1 MRKKNHKEMITRQEV
16 LNIQK
21 KWSDGLLKI
30 AEKHLNNSDY
40 KQEAITFIESLYAY
54 NLGEVLFKP
63 TLASDSQFRL
73 DQESALSYFIGAN
86 ENYPEDI
93 GFALKGWTNIRWEN
107 AGIQIFSDCAIAM
120 GNYYF
125 LDKQMV
131 TELKIEFS
139 VVYKKDLSGVL
150 KIVLHDSHLPY
161 QK

>member
-1 MRKKNHKEMITRQEV
+1 MITKQEV

-40 KQEAITFIESLYAY
+40 KQQAIIFIESLYGY
-54 NLGEVLFKP
+54 DLGEVLFKP

-73 DQESALSYFIGAN
+73 DQQAALSYFIGAN
-86 ENYPEDI
+86 KNYPEDV

-107 AGIQIFSDCAIAM
+107 AGIKVFSDCAICM

-125 LDKQMV
+125 LNDKMIA
-131 TELKIEFS
+131 ELKVEFS
-139 VVYKKDLSGVL
+139 FVYKKDLSGVL
-150 KIVLHDSHLPY
+150 KIVMHDSHLPY
-161 QK
+161 KK